1 MREVIIG
8 VFHHSAAARRALE
21 DLCDVGFSN
30 AYVGLLTHDRNRDRN
45 RAASARFD
53 EAGSSTRAS
62 ADGEPLGSQ
71 GEPLFTRL
79 TPAGIPGLLGDAGSR
94 ARGWGQRRS
103 APARGLAD
111 MDMDDDEY
119 GLPWAVD
126 VVEGELPGV
135 GAVVVG
141 GLLAGVLDAGEDGV
155 AGELAE
161 LGVTEAEAAY
171 YQKLFAR
178 GRTIVVVEAC
188 SHARLVLSILGR
200 HRAFERTLFRVPGED
215 PAPYA
220 SEGSRL
226 A

>member
-21 DLCDVGFSN
+21 DLCDVGFSD
-30 AYVGLLTHDRNRDRN
+30 AYVGLLTHDRNR
-45 RAASARFD
+45 AASATFH
-53 EAGSSTRAS
+53 ESGSSLGAS

-71 GEPLFTRL
+71 GDVLFTKL
-79 TPAGIPGLLGDAGSR
+79 TPPGIPGLLGGAGSR

-103 APARGLAD
+103 APARFLA
-111 MDMDDDEY
+111 DMDDDEY
-119 GLPWAVD
+119 GLPWALD
-126 VVEGELPGV
+126 VVEGELPGI
-135 GAVVVG
+135 GAVMVG

-171 YQKLFAR
+171 YQKLYAR

-215 PAPYA
+215 SGPYA

-226 A
+226 V